1 MNSCGILEENQG
13 KFVLSIPL
21 SCKWMSFSFFGFN
34 LCAYFTLVYF
44 FTINAQICACVC
56 IFFFFFT
63 FILCHF
69 WASDYKA
76 CEISQSGSS
85 ECYDLIF
92 RFEILEIGNRSSLL
106 YKKKQLRV
114 LSYYIFLSCV
124 YIYIYIYLFFLFLLK
139 QVRVLIQ

>member
-56 IFFFFFT
+56 IFFFFLPSF
-63 FILCHF
+63 
-69 WASDYKA
+69 SV
-76 CEISQSGSS
+76 
-85 ECYDLIF
+85 IF
-92 RFEILEIGNRSSLL
+92 GLATIKHVRFR
-106 YKKKQLRV
+106 RV
-114 LSYYIFLSCV
+114 VAVSATI
-124 YIYIYIYLFFLFLLK
+124 
-139 QVRVLIQ
+139 